1 MLTLQICKRRLL
13 LAKTLHTFLSDDII
27 QVIYEHSHLT
37 DDIIHILEQRN
48 KAYYLVKHYLYNN
61 LSRYMT
67 NYYERYWKQK
77 YSQHFKLN
85 HVCDEEIIVPI
96 LPIINDTH
104 VKDCHCDQCV
114 LHIDYP
120 RYRYLMELYK
130 EKYRGNTLRKNN
142 YWLYFIVSLHCT
154 GYNDNT
160 RNKLSGF
167 CSYYERNHN
176 YKINN
181 YKIYNENLFLKNK
194 KSKWKQLE
202 QAWKSFL

>member
-27 QVIYEHSHLT
+27 QLIYEHSHLT
-37 DDIIHILEQRN
+37 DDIIYILKQRN
-48 KAYYLVKHYLYNN
+48 QAYYLVKNYLYNN
-61 LSRYMT
+61 VPNYKT
-67 NYYERYWKQK
+67 NYYERYWSQK
-77 YSQHFKLN
+77 YTQHFSHHLFRL
-85 HVCDEEIIVPI
+85 EENIIPI

-104 VKDCHCDQCV
+104 VKYCHCDQCI

-120 RYRYLMELYK
+120 RYRYLMEAYK
-130 EKYRGNTLRKNN
+130 EKYRGNILRQNN

-160 RNKLSGF
+160 RNNLSGF

-202 QAWKSFL
+202 QAWKTFL